1 MATPMAAPVS
11 MVSYPKSLHIRFSRA
26 MVSRSSMP
34 RLDPSRPRFS
44 YSMGEQTFLPSRSG
58 KMLEHFTRQPTM
70 QAWEVAPSPPRSSMV
85 RCMASA
91 LIFSYPSKKPVL
103 KFR

>member
-1 MATPMAAPVS
+1 
-11 MVSYPKSLHIRFSRA
+11 
-26 MVSRSSMP
+26 
-34 RLDPSRPRFS
+34 
-44 YSMGEQTFLPSRSG
+44 MGEQTFLPSRSG

-103 KFR
+103 KFRVGSAPIADVASIIAAVPY